1 MSQHEIAALRQEIA
15 KLREDLAELRE
26 CSYKH
31 FDLFTTHIAD
41 QGVDIS
47 DLFNSVMPILQKVYP
62 GFVPSKKQYDEVLNG
77 KRAADR
83 RREDGQESG

>member
-1 MSQHEIAALRQEIA
+1 MTQSEITLLREEIA
-15 KLREDLAELRE
+15 KLREEIAVLRD
-26 CSYKH
+26 SSNKH

-47 DLFNSVMPILQKVYP
+47 DLFNYVMPVLQKVYP
-62 GFVPSKKQYDEVLNG
+62 GFEPSKKQCDEALNG

-83 RREDGQESG
+83 RREGDDEPL